1 LTNPIVTNKGFEKPA
16 NAADLRRDR
25 MRRSGS
31 KKVRCRLTLIQLS
44 NLHTVDMH
52 GHSFPVAWLT
62 AATAPTAAACFGKVI
77 DCKDCRLWLQLWLV
91 LGHWHHGMALLI

>member
-16 NAADLRRDR
+16 NAADLRGYR

-44 NLHTVDMH
+44 NLHTVDIH
-52 GHSFPVAWLT
+52 GHFLSVAWLT
-62 AATAPTAAACFGKVI
+62 AAAAPTAVACFWKVI
-77 DCKDCRLWLQLWLV
+77 DCKDCSLWLQLWLV
-91 LGHWHHGMALLI
+91 PGHWHHGIALLI